1 MTVIYVLVLFFIL
14 VFPHELG
21 HFIAARTSG
30 VKVNEFSLGMGPAI
44 YKKEGGE
51 TLYSIRLL
59 PIGGFCAMEGEDE
72 ESTDKRAFCNAS
84 PGNKFKILVA
94 GAFVNILIA
103 MILFSVVAI
112 TGIPTM
118 KVDSTIKDTPAAA
131 GKILK
136 GDEILAVNGK
146 KLDNFNDFKAEV
158 AKVEKGE
165 KLNISIKRDGSVINK
180 KVPVDVKGSSK
191 IIGIVPGVKKSVTN
205 IVHGPKMTWD
215 MTKIIF
221 KTLGGL
227 FTGSIKASDLSGPVG
242 IIKAVGTASGNGLI
256 SFFSIAAFISLN
268 IGIFNLLPFPALDGG
283 RIVFVLLEKL
293 KIRVPQ
299 KLETG
304 LNVAGFGL
312 LILLLIFVTY
322 HDIHRIIGS

>member
-1 MTVIYVLVLFFIL
+1 MTIIYVLVLFFIL

-21 HFIAARTSG
+21 HFIAARASG

-131 GKILK
+131 KNILK

-146 KLDNFNDFKAEV
+146 KLDNFNEFREAV
-158 AKVEKGE
+158 ARAKKGDQ
-165 KLNISIKRDGSVINK
+165 LNIKLRRDGNIIEK
-180 KVPVDVKGSSK
+180 KVPVQIEGSSK
-191 IIGIVPGVKKSVTN
+191 IIGVVPGIKKSAAN
-205 IVHGPKMTWD
+205 IVYGPKMTWD

-242 IIKAVGTASGNGLI
+242 IVKAVGTASGNGLI

-312 LILLLIFVTY
+312 LMLFLIFVTY

>member
-72 ESTDKRAFCNAS
+72 ESKDKRAFCNAS
-84 PGNKFKILVA
+84 PGSKFKILVA
-94 GAFVNILIA
+94 GALVNILIA
-103 MILFSVVAI
+103 MILFSAVAV

-118 KVDSTIKDTPAAA
+118 KVDSTIKDTPAAS
-131 GKILK
+131 KNILK

-146 KLDNFNDFKAEV
+146 KLDNFNEFREAV
-158 AKVEKGE
+158 ARAKKGE
-165 KLNISIKRDGSVINK
+165 QLNIKLRRDGNIIEK
-180 KVPVDVKGSSK
+180 KVPVQIKGSSK
-191 IIGIVPGVKKSVTN
+191 IIGVVPGIKKSAAN
-205 IVHGPKMTWD
+205 IVYGPKMTWD

-312 LILLLIFVTY
+312 LMLFLIFVTY